1 MKGATAQIDSQALQH
16 NLAVV
21 RSQIPVNTKVVA
33 VVKANAYG
41 HGLVQVAK
49 TLSSADAYAVA
60 RLEEALILRSSG
72 IVKPIIMLEGFFSAD
87 DLPVLAA
94 NNLQT
99 AVHTEEQLQALEQMT
114 LPNPVDRLGKTNGA
128 D

>member
-21 RSQIPVNTKVVA
+21 RSQIPANTKVVA

-87 DLPVLAA
+87 DRIYKYSCC
-94 NNLQT
+94 NGQT
-99 AVHTEEQLQALEQMT
+99 VWRHIKF
-114 LPNPVDRLGKTNGA
+114 LG
-128 D
+128 